1 MTYSLVGKRCR
12 LRRTGVIFCSRPPG
26 SGLIFWR
33 LSLAACRSVAFQ
45 VLILSLQSFEH

>member
-1 MTYSLVGKRCR
+1 MTYSLGGKDAGGGELDLFFVAGR
-12 LRRTGVIFCSRPPG
+12 LGV
-26 SGLIFWR
+26 LIFWR

>member
-12 LRRTGVIFCSRPPG
+12 LRRTG
-26 SGLIFWR
+26 LIFWR
-33 LSLAACRSVAFQ
+33 LSLAACRSVVFQ